1 MIGIVDVG
9 GGMRG
14 CYAAGILDFCQDEGV
29 IFDSAIGVSAGASN
43 LACYISRQRG
53 RMLRFYRDYS
63 QRPEYMGFGNLIRT
77 GSFLG
82 LDYMFHTIADE
93 GREDPFDYEAFFEN
107 RIPFEVVATEAETG
121 CAKYFDRSEIK
132 VNDCDIMAASAN
144 LPGVDRAFFYKGVP
158 YFDGAL
164 SDPIPYE
171 RLFAHGCDKVIVL
184 LTRPLEKRRDPK
196 SDRLYV
202 KMMGKK
208 YPAAR
213 SALASRAELYNSQA
227 DGMQRYIDE
236 GRLMVIY
243 PDDTCGVT
251 TVKRKPEN
259 ITALYAKGYEA
270 GRRIVDFL

>member
-1 MIGIVDVG
+1 MVGIVDVG

-14 CYAAGILDFCQDEGV
+14 SYAAGILDYCLDNN
-29 IFDSAIGVSAGASN
+29 IHFDRAIGVSAGASN

-82 LDYMFHTIADE
+82 LEYMFHTIADT
-93 GREDPFDYEAFFEN
+93 GHEDPFDYRAFFEN
-107 RIPFEVVATEAETG
+107 PMPFEVVATEAETG
-121 CAKYFDRSEIK
+121 KAVYFDRSEIT
-132 VNDCDIMAASAN
+132 VDNCDIMAASAN
-144 LPGVDRAFFYKGVP
+144 LPGVDKAYFYKGVP

-164 SDPIPYE
+164 ADPIPYE
-171 RLFAHGCDKVIVL
+171 RLLAAGCDKVVVL
-184 LTRPLEKRRDPK
+184 LTRPLEKRRDPS

-202 KMMGKK
+202 KMMGRR

-213 SALASRAELYNSQA
+213 DALASRAELYNRQA

-236 GRLMVIY
+236 GRLFVIY

-251 TVKRKPEN
+251 TVKRKKEN
-259 ITALYAKGYEA
+259 IEALYNKGYRE
-270 GRRIVDFL
+270 GKKISVFF

>member
-14 CYAAGILDFCQDEGV
+14 CYAAGILDYCLDEG
-29 IFDSAIGVSAGASN
+29 ISFDRAIGVSAGASN
-43 LACYISRQRG
+43 LACYISGQRG

-82 LDYMFHTIADE
+82 LDYMFHTIADT
-93 GREDPFDYEAFFEN
+93 GHEDPFDYEGFFSN
-107 RIPFEVVATEAETG
+107 PIPFEVVATEAETG
-121 CAKYFDRSEIK
+121 KAMYFDRSE
-132 VNDCDIMAASAN
+132 VTVDNCDIMAASAN
-144 LPGVDRAFFYKGVP
+144 LPGVDKAYFYKGVP

-171 RLFAHGCDKVIVL
+171 RLFMAGCDKVVVI
-184 LTRPLEKRRDPK
+184 LTRPLEKRRDPS
-196 SDRLYV
+196 SDSLYV

-213 SALASRAELYNSQA
+213 AALAGRAELYNRQA
-227 DGMQRYIDE
+227 DGMQRYVE
-236 GRLMVIY
+236 QGRLLVIY

-251 TVKRKPEN
+251 TVKRKKED
-259 ITALYAKGYEA
+259 ITALYEKGYREGVKISA
-270 GRRIVDFL
+270 IF